1 MQLLLVTI
9 VVAKRSLHFLRAFG
23 FRMTGL
29 SLEKQIYVIDCHSLK
44 LFFDVLGGSQN
55 SFLGSPNLSR
65 LLYLAERDGAFLQ
78 EWELGSIAEVQ
89 NLVLSN

>member
-23 FRMTGL
+23 FRMTDL
-29 SLEKQIYVIDCHSLK
+29 SLEKQIYAIDCHCLK
-44 LFFDVLGGSQN
+44 LFFDVLGGSQS
-55 SFLGSPNLSR
+55 SFLGSPSLSR